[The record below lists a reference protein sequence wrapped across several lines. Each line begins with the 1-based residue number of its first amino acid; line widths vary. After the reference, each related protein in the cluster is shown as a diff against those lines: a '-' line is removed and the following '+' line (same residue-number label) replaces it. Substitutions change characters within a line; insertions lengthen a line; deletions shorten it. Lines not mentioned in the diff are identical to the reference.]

1 MFLKLNNVN
10 NIEYENIDFIMMLL
24 FKEVGYLESI

>member
-1 MFLKLNNVN
+1 MFFKLNNVK